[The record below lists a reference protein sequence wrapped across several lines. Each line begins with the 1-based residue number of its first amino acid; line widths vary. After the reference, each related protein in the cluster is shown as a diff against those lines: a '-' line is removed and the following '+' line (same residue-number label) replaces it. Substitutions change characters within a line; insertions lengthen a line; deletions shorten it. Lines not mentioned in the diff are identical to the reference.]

1 MDKVVVFGGSGFI
14 GSHVADE
21 LTLKGYDVVIFDKV
35 ASPYLQANQTMVTGD
50 LLDRKCVQEVV
61 QGAGYVYQFAG
72 IADIEESTR
81 KPWET
86 MYTNV
91 MGTCAILDACATLN
105 IKRFLFAS
113 SMYVYTELGSFYRV
127 SKQSCEKLIEEYARK
142 FSLKYTI
149 FRIGTPYGPRSNHF
163 NSINKMLIQAL
174 HEKKITCHGSEDE
187 VREYIHVSDAAQ
199 ECVALLDDIYHN
211 QHIIMTGNQSFRLDI
226 LVKTIR
232 EILGND
238 IAIEYLPR
246 DRSHHYHIT
255 PYSYKPEK
263 AIKVTPL
270 HYHDLGQGLL
280 ELLYELG
287 GSCSVIKPEIQR
299 VRQKVNLN

>member
-35 ASPYLQANQTMVTGD
+35 DSPYRQKNQTMVTGD
-50 LLDRKCVQEVV
+50 LLDRQCVHEVID
-61 QGAGYVYQFAG
+61 GAKYVYHFAG

-81 KPWET
+81 TPWET
-86 MYTNV
+86 MYNNV
-91 MGTCAILDACATLN
+91 MGTCTILDACAALGT
-105 IKRFLFAS
+105 KRFLFAS

-142 FSLKYTI
+142 FDLRYTI
-149 FRIGTPYGPRSNHF
+149 FRVGTPYGPRANHF
-163 NSINKMLIQAL
+163 NSIRKILAQAL
-174 HEKKITCHGSEDE
+174 HDKKITCHGAADE
-187 VREYIHVSDAAQ
+187 IREYIHVLDAAQ
-199 ECVALLDDIYHN
+199 ECVALLDDIYNN
-211 QHIIMTGNQSFRLDI
+211 QHVIMTGNHPFRLDI
-226 LVKTIR
+226 LAKTIK

-238 IAIEYLPR
+238 IEIEYFPR
-246 DRSHHYHIT
+246 DDGNHYHIT

-263 AIKVTPL
+263 AIKITPL

-287 GSCSVIKPEIQR
+287 GSTSVIKNINPRHSSR
-299 VRQKVNLN
+299 VGQ